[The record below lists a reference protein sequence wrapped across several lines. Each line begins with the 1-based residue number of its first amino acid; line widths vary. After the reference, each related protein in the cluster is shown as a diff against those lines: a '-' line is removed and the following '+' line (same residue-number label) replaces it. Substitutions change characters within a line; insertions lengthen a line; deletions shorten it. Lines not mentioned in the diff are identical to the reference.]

1 MDVHWSGPGQWPYSD
16 HNVGETRTGPDDL
29 NGNDLSIAVLVA
41 RYNEDVTKRILR
53 GALEALKGKGID
65 DPDVFWVPGSLELPV
80 TALALAE
87 KGQHDAIIC
96 LACVI
101 QDNTLQSEVIANQ
114 TAMGLMQVQ
123 LDTGV
128 PITLG
133 VINAE
138 DKDQAL
144 ARSGPKNNK
153 GAEAAEA
160 AIEMAN
166 LLREIQG

>member
-1 MDVHWSGPGQWPYSD
+1 
-16 HNVGETRTGPDDL
+16 VGEKGATPDLDGDEL
-29 NGNDLSIAVLVA
+29 RIAIVVA
-41 RYNEDVTKRILR
+41 RFNEDVTKRLLK
-53 GALEALKGKGID
+53 GAQEALQKHNVD
-65 DPDVFWVPGSLELPV
+65 DDRTDIYWVPGSLELPV

-87 KGQHDAIIC
+87 KGEHDAIVC
-96 LACVI
+96 LGAVI
-101 QDNTLQSEVIANQ
+101 RGETFHFEVVAMQAAN
-114 TAMGLMQVQ
+114 GLMQVQ

-128 PITLG
+128 PIAFG
-133 VINAE
+133 VLTTE
-138 DKDQAL
+138 DRDQAL

>member
-1 MDVHWSGPGQWPYSD
+1 MGEKGATPGLD
-16 HNVGETRTGPDDL
+16 GDELR
-29 NGNDLSIAVLVA
+29 IAIVVA
-41 RYNEDVTKRILR
+41 RFNEDVTKRLLR
-53 GALEALKGKGID
+53 GAQEALQSHGVD
-65 DPDVFWVPGSLELPV
+65 DDRTDIYWVPGSLELPV

-87 KGQHDAIIC
+87 KGEHDVIVC
-96 LACVI
+96 LGAVI
-101 QDNTLQSEVIANQ
+101 RGETFHFEVV
-114 TAMGLMQVQ
+114 AMQAASGLMQVQ

-128 PITLG
+128 PIAFG
-133 VINAE
+133 VLTTE
-138 DKDQAL
+138 DRDQAL

>member
-1 MDVHWSGPGQWPYSD
+1 M
-16 HNVGETRTGPDDL
+16 GEKGVTPDLDGSDL
-29 NGNDLSIAVLVA
+29 NVAIVVA
-41 RYNEDVTKRILR
+41 RFNEDVTKRLLD
-53 GALEALKGKGID
+53 GAQDALKRHGVE
-65 DPDVFWVPGSLELPV
+65 DPDVYWVPGSLELPV

-87 KGQHDAIIC
+87 KGGHDAIIC
-96 LACVI
+96 LGCVI
-101 QDNTLQSEVIANQ
+101 RGETFHFEVVAMQ
-114 TAMGLMQVQ
+114 AAMGVMQVQ

-128 PITLG
+128 PITFG
-133 VINAE
+133 VLTTD

-153 GAEAAEA
+153 GADAAEA